1 MIQLFINVDIKKNAS
16 QLIRDLKQLHH
27 SAWIGISLHGFVIVD
42 MLLASYTAHE
52 SIWIEYFP
60 TLYRLIYIMVTL
72 ALAPPD
78 PWVTFDFKSDRSICC
93 SSKIS
98 AQSQVVGKWLAIL
111 YLLYMIS
118 PLSTPGDLLSAP
130 IVDLTILILMI
141 ILAAGLIR
149 FDFRSDT
156 SEIDI

>member
-60 TLYRLIYIMVTL
+60 ALYGLIYIMVTL

-98 AQSQVVGKWLAIL
+98 AQSQVVG
-111 YLLYMIS
+111 YF
-118 PLSTPGDLLSAP
+118 
-130 IVDLTILILMI
+130 
-141 ILAAGLIR
+141 ILALHDFSTINTGR
-149 FDFRSDT
+149 FIKRTNCRSYNPYFNDNL
-156 SEIDI
+156 SCRINPF

>member
-1 MIQLFINVDIKKNAS
+1 MLFIKN
-16 QLIRDLKQLHH
+16 
-27 SAWIGISLHGFVIVD
+27 F
-42 MLLASYTAHE
+42 
-52 SIWIEYFP
+52 
-60 TLYRLIYIMVTL
+60 
-72 ALAPPD
+72 
-78 PWVTFDFKSDRSICC
+78 RSIA
-93 SSKIS
+93 SGW
-98 AQSQVVGKWLAIL
+98 QVVGKWLAIL

-149 FDFRSDT
+149 FDFRFDT